1 MNSWMTEERR
11 EIARR
16 YVHDMINSFVEDP
29 NSGNYYENYDPPY
42 VSFYSPDIERLLEKA
57 CHEDK
62 YSKCH
67 PQFDVLHDPHN
78 EIYDIEGHRVCV
90 INGTIDIYIDGVAY
104 DQNEL
109 TKWRM
114 EAAKAN
120 KANKSNK
127 ANKFHVRLP

>member
-1 MNSWMTEERR
+1 MTEERR

-16 YVHDMINSFVEDP
+16 YVYDMINSFVEDP
-29 NSGNYYENYDPPY
+29 NNANYYEKYDPPN
-42 VSFYSPDIERLLEKA
+42 VSFYSPDIGRLLEKA
-57 CHEDK
+57 CHDDK
-62 YSKCH
+62 YSVCH

-114 EAAKAN
+114 EAAKA
-120 KANKSNK
+120 AK
-127 ANKFHVRLP
+127 ANKFHVRLPSHTK

>member
-109 TKWRM
+109 TKWNM

-120 KANKSNK
+120 KANK
-127 ANKFHVRLP
+127 FHVRLPPK

>member
-57 CHEDK
+57 CHDDK

-90 INGTIDIYIDGVAY
+90 ISGTIDIYIDGVAY

-109 TKWRM
+109 SEWRM

-120 KANKSNK
+120 KAT
-127 ANKFHVRLP
+127 KFNIRLPSRTK

>member
-1 MNSWMTEERR
+1 MRT
-11 EIARR
+11 
-16 YVHDMINSFVEDP
+16 MILHMCRSTHLTLNDFSRKHAMRTSTP
-29 NSGNYYENYDPPY
+29 
-42 VSFYSPDIERLLEKA
+42 
-57 CHEDK
+57 
-62 YSKCH
+62 
-67 PQFDVLHDPHN
+67 HDPHN

-114 EAAKAN
+114 EAAKA
-120 KANKSNK
+120 AK

>member
-1 MNSWMTEERR
+1 MNLWMTSARKQ
-11 EIARR
+11 IARR

-109 TKWRM
+109 TKWNM
-114 EAAKAN
+114 EVAKA
-120 KANKSNK
+120 AK
-127 ANKFHVRLP
+127 ANKFHVRLPSRTK

>member
-42 VSFYSPDIERLLEKA
+42 VSFYSPDIARLLEKA
-57 CHEDK
+57 CQEDK

-109 TKWRM
+109 TKWNM
-114 EAAKAN
+114 EVAKA
-120 KANKSNK
+120 NK
-127 ANKFHVRLP
+127 ANKFHVRLPSKPK

>member
-114 EAAKAN
+114 EAAKVA
-120 KANKSNK
+120 K
-127 ANKFHVRLP
+127 ANKFHVRLPSRTK

>member
-62 YSKCH
+62 YSVCH

-114 EAAKAN
+114 EAAKA
-120 KANKSNK
+120 AK
-127 ANKFHVRLP
+127 ANKFHVRLPSHTK

>member
-11 EIARR
+11 EIARQ

-29 NSGNYYENYDPPY
+29 QGAGYHGDFDPPY
-42 VSFYSPDIERLLEKA
+42 VSFYSPDIGRLLKIA
-57 CHEDK
+57 CHDDK

-67 PQFDVLHDPHN
+67 PQFDVLHNPNN

-109 TKWRM
+109 TKWNM
-114 EAAKAN
+114 ESKAD
-120 KANKSNK
+120 KAR
-127 ANKFHVRLP
+127 KFHVRLPSHTK

>member
-114 EAAKAN
+114 EAAKA
-120 KANKSNK
+120 AK
-127 ANKFHVRLP
+127 ANKFHVRLPSRTK

>member
-109 TKWRM
+109 TKWNM
-114 EAAKAN
+114 EVAKAN
-120 KANKSNK
+120 KANK
-127 ANKFHVRLP
+127 ANKFHVRLPPK

>member
-109 TKWRM
+109 TKWNM
-114 EAAKAN
+114 EAAKA
-120 KANKSNK
+120 AK
-127 ANKFHVRLP
+127 ANKFHVRLPSRTK

>member
-109 TKWRM
+109 TKWNM
-114 EAAKAN
+114 EVAKAN
-120 KANKSNK
+120 KANK
-127 ANKFHVRLP
+127 FHVLLPSHTK

>member
-90 INGTIDIYIDGVAY
+90 ISGTIDIYIDGVAY

-109 TKWRM
+109 TKWNM
-114 EAAKAN
+114 EVAKA
-120 KANKSNK
+120 AK
-127 ANKFHVRLP
+127 ANKFHVRLPSRTK

>member
-90 INGTIDIYIDGVAY
+90 ISGTIDIYIDGVAY

-109 TKWRM
+109 TKWNM
-114 EAAKAN
+114 EVAKA
-120 KANKSNK
+120 NK
-127 ANKFHVRLP
+127 ANKFHVRLPSHTK

>member
-1 MNSWMTEERR
+1 MTEERR

-67 PQFDVLHDPHN
+67 PCHPQFDVLHDPHN

-114 EAAKAN
+114 EAAKA
-120 KANKSNK
+120 AK

>member
-109 TKWRM
+109 TKWNM
-114 EAAKAN
+114 EAAKAA
-120 KANKSNK
+120 KAAK
-127 ANKFHVRLP
+127 ANKFHVRLPPK

>member
-1 MNSWMTEERR
+1 MNYWMTEERR
-11 EIARR
+11 EIARQ

-29 NSGNYYENYDPPY
+29 NSGNYYENYNPPY

-62 YSKCH
+62 YSVCH

-114 EAAKAN
+114 EAAKA
-120 KANKSNK
+120 AK

>member
-109 TKWRM
+109 TKWNM
-114 EAAKAN
+114 EVAKAN

>member
-1 MNSWMTEERR
+1 MNCWMNDERLDITR
-11 EIARR
+11 K
-16 YVHDMINSFVEDP
+16 YVHDMINSFVDDP

-42 VSFYSPDIERLLEKA
+42 VSFYSPDIGRLLEKA

-67 PQFDVLHDPHN
+67 PQFDVLHDPNN
-78 EIYDIEGHRVCV
+78 EIYDINGHRVSV

-114 EAAKAN
+114 EAAKA
-120 KANKSNK
+120 AK
-127 ANKFHVRLP
+127 ANKFHVRLPSHTK

>member
-109 TKWRM
+109 TKWNM
-114 EAAKAN
+114 EVAKA
-120 KANKSNK
+120 NK
-127 ANKFHVRLP
+127 ANKFHVRLPSHTK

>member
-109 TKWRM
+109 TKWNM
-114 EAAKAN
+114 EVAKA
-120 KANKSNK
+120 AK
-127 ANKFHVRLP
+127 ANKFHVRLPSHTK